1 MQRDAVTRVCTYPID
16 AFDLNASRLDWTDR
30 WIRPVV
36 TTDTSHEGKKG
47 IHFLRCLPWSTL
59 LQRRFP
65 PRHLLPSVS
74 QSGGEIFC
82 FVRDRSSLNKQTN
95 RRGARDGGGVSHNN
109 LPRNP
114 QVVAAWHGAASR
126 VGLVVKRPV
135 PLLFLLPGKRKKKGG
150 KDYSAVLTRKKT
162 HRLLRLGTALRHVWG
177 WW

>member
-65 PRHLLPSVS
+65 PRHLLPSAS

-82 FVRDRSSLNKQTN
+82 FVRDRSSLNKQT
-95 RRGARDGGGVSHNN
+95 GGGPVTEAVS
-109 LPRNP
+109 LIITCR
-114 QVVAAWHGAASR
+114 GI
-126 VGLVVKRPV
+126 
-135 PLLFLLPGKRKKKGG
+135 
-150 KDYSAVLTRKKT
+150 

-177 WW
+177 WG